1 MNRIVGGRAPLLYN
15 DPEHWR
21 QHSEETRALARK
33 ITDAVEKEAMRKI
46 ADRYERLAARAV
58 ERLAGQSPAQS
69 NQTWTAQTPR
79 ERIVYGALN
88 CRFSVRFEGTN

>member
-33 ITDAVEKEAMRKI
+33 IADAVAVGKEAMRKI

-58 ERLAGQSPAQS
+58 ERLAGQSPARS
-69 NQTWTAQTPR
+69 NQTWTAQAPR
-79 ERIVYGALN
+79 ERMVYGALS
-88 CRFSVRFEGTN
+88 CRFSARF